1 MKRHVTINLKYN
13 IKETIGRERL
23 EVLEKNYS
31 NNQLT
36 LSIIS
41 IYPLQWFL
49 WDISCRKILNF
60 EVKKNQSATETL
72 LDINVI
78 KIINFYKDWSCENYT
93 KLIIIKIIDKMI
105 EIIIMIEN

>member
-41 IYPLQWFL
+41 IYPLQ
-49 WDISCRKILNF
+49 
-60 EVKKNQSATETL
+60 
-72 LDINVI
+72 
-78 KIINFYKDWSCENYT
+78 
-93 KLIIIKIIDKMI
+93 
-105 EIIIMIEN
+105 